1 LSKLSSLKA
10 DEGLSSFVWQYLE
23 EMPGEVG
30 RMMLAYEA
38 DSIMRI
44 EDMPWAFLELASAI
58 GIDQK
63 FFPNIKGMNKTNS
76 SGETTEMTN
85 FQRRRVIEAEKE
97 LCHEFG
103 YF

>member
-1 LSKLSSLKA
+1 
-10 DEGLSSFVWQYLE
+10 
-23 EMPGEVG
+23 
-30 RMMLAYEA
+30 MLAFEA
-38 DSIMRI
+38 DSVMRI

-76 SGETTEMTN
+76 SGETTEITN